1 MQARGGHLGYR
12 AILNKAESEAQL
24 ADRSLAAADAAASN
38 RPVRADTPDRG
49 RRGKG

>member
-24 ADRSLAAADAAASN
+24 ADRSLAAASN